1 MLNAANKYKF
11 VPTAGH
17 NISGVTVLKNGQSV
31 LRWESVAWANEAVG
45 ELSAELGISGLVSYT
60 VQPYLSAHDIQRVIS
75 WCSAANTATNSAT
88 VRHLTS
94 WLPSGTG
101 WVKIKDYV
109 NSVTSYS
116 LKDNIYTAGNEAS
129 ATRYSARFGSRKTLP
144 IPAAVATGD
153 ALTCTSL
160 LSILQ
165 ALPTHYQGVSG
176 RMASGD
182 IALYGSYTVTDLA
195 GGSPWGSS
203 VLYRHNPPDAADSSP
218 APSLYKYSAKYK
230 HTSIDI
236 GFPDFVVETDSTLG
250 SPITLDT
257 LLGAS
262 AAVSEINLIGAEA
275 VAVSYREVKDGS
287 TTRFSVSTYY
297 CQLRGDSFNQFNVAE
312 DLFWSN
318 LKALTAPAIARP
330 SAGTITEGVLIF
342 SVGGMAS
349 LRFNCAT
356 SI

>member
-116 LKDNIYTAGNEAS
+116 LKNNIYTAGNEAS

-176 RMASGD
+176 RITSGD

-203 VLYRHNPPDAADSSP
+203 VLFRNNPPEAGDASLSP
-218 APSLYKYSAKYK
+218 SIYKYSAKYK
-230 HTSIDI
+230 STTI
-236 GFPDFVVETDSTLG
+236 GSPDVVVETDSTLG

-262 AAVSEINLIGAEA
+262 AAVSEINLVGAEA
-275 VAVSYREVKDGS
+275 VAVSYRQVYDGS
-287 TTRFSVSTYY
+287 TSRFSASTYY
-297 CQLRGDSFNQFNVAE
+297 CQLLGNSFNQFNVAA